1 MKECLLPT
9 WRIVCQTVYLDLPH
23 PPCPAKLHVT
33 ENGGTIKS
41 RTGFKKRARRN
52 MERKG
57 QKGKDGG
64 TRGPKTHKPH
74 IENYTTVFDLK
85 TPVDVNKSESYV

>member
-1 MKECLLPT
+1 
-9 WRIVCQTVYLDLPH
+9 
-23 PPCPAKLHVT
+23 
-33 ENGGTIKS
+33 
-41 RTGFKKRARRN
+41 